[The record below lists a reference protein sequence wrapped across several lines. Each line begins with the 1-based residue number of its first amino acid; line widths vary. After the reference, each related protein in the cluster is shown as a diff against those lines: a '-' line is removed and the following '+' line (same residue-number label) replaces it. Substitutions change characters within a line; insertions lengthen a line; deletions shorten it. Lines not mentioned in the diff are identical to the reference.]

1 MARKR
6 KRNLSGESGELNM
19 TAMIDVVFQ
28 LLIFFLVTQKPIDTM
43 ANLDV
48 FRPSPTPPKDEVQ
61 PPQNMI
67 RIQVLPQGVITIND
81 RTMGH
86 AEMGV
91 VLEKLAALS
100 QNQTIMIL
108 CSAQSRH
115 EDLVRVL
122 DLCAKVG
129 LVNLS
134 VVSIN

>member
-6 KRNLSGESGELNM
+6 KRNLGGDAGELNM

-61 PPQNMI
+61 TPPNMI
-67 RIQVLPQGVITIND
+67 RIQVLPSGVITIND
-81 RTMGH
+81 RTVGH
-86 AEMGV
+86 SELEMLLG
-91 VLEKLAALS
+91 KLAGLS

-122 DLCAKVG
+122 DLCAKTG